1 LPNNNETFK
10 ESQTRQSE
18 PFDRLGL
25 ARRLHETLAQSLAI
39 IGYDLDALI
48 GDEELS
54 PSHRAELRS
63 IRMKVM
69 SATKSFRD
77 EIYRTRR
84 FTREDLK
91 SEIRALLS
99 NIDTDINLAYPHL
112 TEEREN
118 LLNQVL
124 LEIARNTD
132 KHSSARSFY
141 VKYQLTPSG
150 FILFVGDDGNGEVQ
164 LKERSFGLR
173 GIDEVLKVISQDYQC
188 KADETGTH
196 FRITCKLENMN

>member
-124 LEIARNTD
+124 LELARNTD

>member
-1 LPNNNETFK
+1 LPNNNEHFK
-10 ESQTRQSE
+10 ESRIRQSE

-25 ARRLHETLAQSLAI
+25 ARRLHETLAQSLAV

-48 GDEELS
+48 GDDELS

-63 IRMKVM
+63 IRLNVM
-69 SATKSFRD
+69 SATQSFRD

-84 FTREDLK
+84 FKREDLEN
-91 SEIRALLS
+91 EIQALLS
-99 NIDTDINLAYPHL
+99 NIDTEVNLTYPQL

-118 LLNQVL
+118 LLNQTL
-124 LEIARNTD
+124 IEIVRNTH

-150 FILFVGDDGNGEVQ
+150 FLLFVGDDGNGEVQ
-164 LKERSFGLR
+164 LKTRNFGLR
-173 GIDEVLKVISQDYQC
+173 GIDEVLKLISQDYQC

-196 FRITCKLENMN
+196 FRITFNLENLD

>member
-1 LPNNNETFK
+1 MPNNNETFK

>member
-10 ESQTRQSE
+10 ESQTRQSD

>member
-1 LPNNNETFK
+1 M
-10 ESQTRQSE
+10 
-18 PFDRLGL
+18 
-25 ARRLHETLAQSLAI
+25 

-54 PSHRAELRS
+54 PSHRAKLRS
-63 IRMKVM
+63 IRLDVM
-69 SATKSFRD
+69 SASQSFRD

-84 FTREDLK
+84 FTREDLEN
-91 SEIRALLS
+91 EIRALLS
-99 NIDTDINLAYPHL
+99 NIDTEVNLTYPQL

-118 LLNQVL
+118 LLNQTL
-124 LEIARNTD
+124 IEIARNTH

-141 VKYQLTPSG
+141 VKYQINSAG
-150 FILFVGDDGNGEVQ
+150 FLLFVGDDGNGEVQ

-173 GIDEVLKVISQDYQC
+173 AIDEVLKIISHDYQC

-196 FRITCKLENMN
+196 FKITFNLENLD

>member
-10 ESQTRQSE
+10 ESQTRQSD

-25 ARRLHETLAQSLAI
+25 ARRLHETLAQNLAI

-84 FTREDLK
+84 ITREDIK

-99 NIDTDINLAYPHL
+99 NIDTDVSLTYPQL

-118 LLNQVL
+118 LLNQAL
-124 LEIARNTD
+124 IEITRNTH
-132 KHSSARSFY
+132 KHSSARLFY
-141 VKYQLTPSG
+141 VKYQIIPSG
-150 FILFVGDDGNGEVQ
+150 FLLFVGDDGNGEVQ
-164 LKERSFGLR
+164 LKERSFGFR

-196 FRITCKLENMN
+196 FRITFNLENKD